1 MTYQQRIA
9 VPLAAP
15 VRTDRSDGAAAAGL
29 ALLSAALFVLSTR
42 HGIGVLPDSTR
53 YLNMAPQPW
62 DAPLYPAALYLVGLF
77 GPDRVESAWV
87 LGLLLCA
94 LNTVLAWHILRQAT
108 GRPGYAAMGTALI
121 VIAPQT
127 TGLYA
132 LAMSEPLFLTMIF
145 AALLALLRYWR
156 HGDRRWLAAA
166 GIAVGLASLARFT
179 GPALGAAIALTLLAD
194 PRFALAR
201 RSADV
206 LLFAAPAAVLFLGWA
221 GLSEIL
227 AGRSTG
233 RPLEWLGNMGAE
245 EWRVSL
251 DALNAWLVPDQ
262 VPFALRTALFLAAF
276 AAAAVLLAGH
286 GRRMLARAKEGEVAG
301 GMLAVP
307 LGLFFFT
314 YLAFMILATALEA
327 NLNLNGRYAYPIYCT
342 SVMAVTV
349 ALAASHGAQG
359 AHGAGRRLCLGLI
372 GLGCLMLASHALR
385 TAVRTVQAH
394 EQGLGYAAPAWTGSP
409 TLAAV
414 QRLPAGARLYSNGPD
429 AIGYVLRRPAR
440 SIPMPFGLRTGR
452 DDPHFP
458 YAAQRARLRADLV
471 RGGAYVVFLNGIDWR
486 FYMAREADLVR
497 GLDLVLVDRQ
507 ADGRIYTGRRAA
519 TTANTAAKESV
530 Q

>member
-1 MTYQQRIA
+1 MIFQQRIA

-15 VRTDRSDGAAAAGL
+15 ARAGVADSACAAGL
-29 ALLSAALFVLSTR
+29 VLLSAALFVLSTR

-77 GPDRVESAWV
+77 GPDRVESAWLV
-87 LGLLLCA
+87 GLLLSA
-94 LNTVLAWHILRQAT
+94 LNPALAWQILHRAT

-121 VIAPQT
+121 VIAPQSV
-127 TGLYA
+127 GLHA

-145 AALLALLRYWR
+145 AALLALLRYWQGGER
-156 HGDRRWLAAA
+156 QWLAAA

-179 GPALGAAIALTLLAD
+179 GPALGAAIALTLLID
-194 PRFALAR
+194 PRFAMAR

-276 AAAAVLLAGH
+276 AASAVLLAGH
-286 GRRMLARAKEGEVAG
+286 GRRMLALARDGQVDG
-301 GMLAVP
+301 TMLAVP

-314 YLAFMILATALEA
+314 YLAFMVLATSLEA

-349 ALAASHGAQG
+349 ALAASRKAEGAMRWVG
-359 AHGAGRRLCLGLI
+359 PGLI
-372 GLGCLMLASHALR
+372 ALGGLMLASHGLR
-385 TAVRTVQAH
+385 TAVRTAQAY

-414 QRLPAGARLYSNGPD
+414 QRLPLRARLYSNGPD

-440 SIPMPFGLRTGR
+440 SIPMHFGLRTGR
-452 DDPHFP
+452 DDPRFP
-458 YAAQRARLRADLV
+458 YPAQLARLRGDLA

-486 FYMAREADLVR
+486 FYMAGEAELVR
-497 GLDLVLVDRQ
+497 SLGLVLVDRQ
-507 ADGRIYTGRRAA
+507 ADGRIYAGRRPA
-519 TTANTAAKESV
+519 TPARGDV